1 MRISI
6 RQWIVAVAVVAAS
19 LCGGMVSHA
28 LAFEP
33 NASESM
39 TDDSVA
45 QFASYGADS
54 GGCDDSCCDDC
65 CETKLL
71 GFIKP
76 SDQCF
81 VDFISPITNQY
92 YFEDPRNL
100 SELRFIFAHHV
111 LPNRAP
117 LVGGDAQLFVV
128 HARAALTDRLSLI
141 ATKDGFLV
149 TGADPVIV
157 DDGWMDVSLG
167 LKYNLYADPEAQQL
181 VSAGIRYELP
191 IGSPQ
196 TLQGNGDG
204 VFDFFLTGGTAFGC
218 YGHWISSAGFWIPAD
233 SQAESQA
240 FYWSNH
246 WDWQINGSRVY
257 ALTEV
262 NWYHWM
268 RSGAGGVPGLEGL
281 DVINLGS
288 TGVAGNDIVTGAV
301 GAKYKHSAY
310 SELGFA
316 WEVPLTD
323 RRDIIDNRL
332 TIDYILRY

>member
-1 MRISI
+1 M
-6 RQWIVAVAVVAAS
+6 AVAVVAAA
-19 LCGGMVSHA
+19 LCGGMVSQA
-28 LAFEP
+28 SAFEP
-33 NASESM
+33 NASESFS
-39 TDDSVA
+39 DDPVA
-45 QFASYGADS
+45 QFASYGAES

-81 VDFISPITNQY
+81 VDFISPMTNPF

-100 SELRFIFAHHV
+100 SELRVIFANHV
-111 LPNRAP
+111 IPNRAP
-117 LVGGDAQLFVV
+117 LVGGDVQLLAVQI
-128 HARAALTDRLSLI
+128 RAALTDRLSII
-141 ATKDGFLV
+141 ATKDGFLF
-149 TGADPVIV
+149 TGADPVII
-157 DDGWMDVSLG
+157 DDGWMDVNVG
-167 LKYNLYADPEAQQL
+167 LKYNLFADPESQQL
-181 VSAGIRYELP
+181 VSVGARFELP
-191 IGSPQ
+191 VGSPQ
-196 TLQGNGDG
+196 TLQGQGDG
-204 VFDFFLTGGTAFGC
+204 IFDFFLTGGTAFGA
-218 YGHWISSAGFWIPAD
+218 YGHWVSGAGFWIPAD
-233 SQAESQA
+233 SQAQSQA

-268 RSGAGGVPGLEGL
+268 RSGNGGVPGLEGL
-281 DVINLGS
+281 DAFNLGS

-310 SELGFA
+310 SEIGLA

-332 TIDYILRY
+332 TVDWIIRY